1 MHLVEC
7 IDLVHIQ
14 AVDPMVTDMMMIVM
28 EGRKIEMVMVMEE
41 KKNWAIEMMIVLA
54 AKEIV
59 MVEIMRNVMAGK
71 AIEMMT
77 TGEEVEVLITN
88 MTREA
93 EALIESVIMTMMA
106 STRLGMTLYDMIITN
121 YKLLLSMKAIISLK
135 ARLGRARA
143 FICVYCAKSFLFV
156 SLKDTISQSS
166 SINWKV

>member
-28 EGRKIEMVMVMEE
+28 GGRKIEMVMVMEE
-41 KKNWAIEMMIVLA
+41 KKNWAIEMMIALA

-106 STRLGMTLYDMIITN
+106 STRLGMTLYDMIITS
-121 YKLLLSMKAIISLK
+121 YKLLLSMTAIISLK

-143 FICVYCAKSFLFV
+143 FVCVYCAKSFFNL
-156 SLKDTISQSS
+156 LT
-166 SINWKV
+166 